1 MAQVALRPH
10 QSGRSENDSSTS
22 EIAIALVVFAGMA
35 VTALWSWMALR
46 AATGQSELLHSD
58 VAGMSQQR
66 DLEFQVQ
73 ECRRRFLSMLPAG
86 GSEAMRQHLAGVREA
101 ERQISL
107 LAGGMLL
114 SRKPSGER
122 ARVEQFASDWETYRS
137 LEDDRIA
144 RALTHRGKN
153 AQLWGGLY
161 FEKAM
166 ASLRAIQ
173 TTLIED
179 AQRRQGAVLGNLRQ
193 ATLALTLFL
202 LVTLAGTA
210 VLLLMGRMRDRALRL
225 LWWRN
230 RELRSASGW
239 ERERNRVLELIGNN
253 QTLETICD
261 TISGIVDSRHDYVC
275 CAIAVVRNGNLRVI
289 SAPRLPAFVLRALNN
304 ADQGAAGSP
313 SQQSFHSGKPVVV
326 HSIESEP
333 LWNHQ
338 RSELL
343 EAGFVSSRSL
353 PLQSN
358 AGHTLGAIT
367 LFAKSK
373 RLETEGCLESL
384 EMAAGMASLAV
395 QHRKVYEQLAYQAQ
409 HDSLTELANR
419 GLFQERI
426 ENAVAAADSG
436 GSVGFAILLLDLDD
450 FKQVNDTLG
459 HATGDALLRQVA
471 HRLRRLVRGSD
482 TVARLGGDE
491 FAILLNQIGNFAEA
505 AVVVDNILEA
515 LRSPLRLPGKPVVLT
530 ASIGVSV
537 HPEDGR
543 DAATLMKNADMAM
556 YRAKRAGKDK
566 SQRFVQGMADEM
578 NERMEMDSRLRTA
591 LDNRELSLVYQPELQ
606 PDGSIVAFEALLR
619 WDSPALGRVPPVQFI
634 PVAESSGLIVPI
646 GTWVLREAC
655 RQCVIWQKTVLPEL
669 RIAVNMSVIQLE
681 QEDVA
686 ETVRAVLLETGLNPA
701 SLQLEIT
708 ESYLVR
714 DADEAKV
721 QLRSLRSLGLTISID
736 DFGTGYSSL
745 SYLRNLPVDT
755 LKIDQSFVRDV
766 AANRGSRSVVQAV
779 IGMAH
784 GLSMDVVAEGV
795 ETTEQLD
802 VLNTLG
808 CDVMQGYLFSKPL
821 PASELNL
828 RLMSQRYAQ
837 ERRAVPVAS

>member
-1 MAQVALRPH
+1 
-10 QSGRSENDSSTS
+10 
-22 EIAIALVVFAGMA
+22 
-35 VTALWSWMALR
+35 
-46 AATGQSELLHSD
+46 
-58 VAGMSQQR
+58 
-66 DLEFQVQ
+66 
-73 ECRRRFLSMLPAG
+73 MLPSAG
-86 GSEAMRQHLAGVREA
+86 TEAMRQHLAGLREA
-101 ERQISL
+101 ERQIGL
-107 LAGGMLL
+107 LTGSMRLERL
-114 SRKPSGER
+114 ESGER
-122 ARVEQFASDWETYRS
+122 SRVWQFASDWAEYRS
-137 LEDDRIA
+137 VEDDMIA
-144 RALTHRGKN
+144 LVLAHRGAEAK
-153 AQLWGGLY
+153 LWEEAAGRQ

-166 ASLRAIQ
+166 TSLHAIQ
-173 TTLIED
+173 TTLDED
-179 AQRRQGAVLGNLRQ
+179 ALRRQMTVQTNLRQ
-193 ATLALTLFL
+193 VTLGLAFFLLATLAATAAL
-202 LVTLAGTA
+202 LVT
-210 VLLLMGRMRDRALRL
+210 GRVRSRALGALCR
-225 LWWRN
+225 RN
-230 RELRSASGW
+230 RILRPVSGL
-239 ERERNRVLELIGNN
+239 ERERNRVPELIGNN
-253 QTLETICD
+253 QPLEMICD
-261 TISGIVDSRHDYVC
+261 TIIGIVDSRHDHVS
-275 CAIAVVRNGNLRVI
+275 CAIAVVRNGNLQVI
-289 SAPRLPAFVLRALNN
+289 SAPRLPAFVLRTLNS
-304 ADQGAAGSP
+304 ADRGAVGCP
-313 SQQSFHSGKPVVV
+313 FQQSFHSGKPVVV
-326 HSIESEP
+326 DSIENEA
-333 LWNHQ
+333 LWRNQ

-343 EAGFVSSRSL
+343 AAGFVSSWSL
-353 PLQSN
+353 PLQSK

-367 LFAKSK
+367 LFAESK
-373 RLETEGCLESL
+373 KLEAEGCIESL

-419 GLFQERI
+419 VLFQERI
-426 ENAVAAADSG
+426 ENAVAAAGSG
-436 GSVGFAILLLDLDD
+436 GSVGFAVLLLDLDD

-459 HATGDALLRQVA
+459 HATGDALLRQVG

-491 FAILLNQIGNFAEA
+491 FAILLNQIGNYAEA
-505 AVVVDNILEA
+505 NEVVDNILEV

-619 WDSPALGRVPPVQFI
+619 WDSPALGRVPPAQFI

-646 GTWVLREAC
+646 GNWVLREAC
-655 RQCVIWQKTVLPEL
+655 RQCVAWQRSVLPEL
-669 RIAVNMSVIQLE
+669 HIAVNMSVIQLE
-681 QEDVA
+681 QKDVA

-745 SYLRNLPVDT
+745 SYLRHLPVDT
-755 LKIDQSFVRDV
+755 LKIDQSFIRDV
-766 AANRGSRSVVQAV
+766 AANGSSRSVVQAV

-808 CDVMQGYLFSKPL
+808 CDLMQGYLFSKPL

-828 RLMSQRYAQ
+828 RLMSRQYAQ
-837 ERRAVPVAS
+837 EMAS